1 MILGQLKIEKHQTK
15 CRALPGLYKLFHPA
29 APDGRTWSKMGELE
43 NIACMEN
50 MEMMKHQ
57 TDDFKH
63 FISNSKD
70 YIYDSNHSICQKE
83 NIARIANAVQVT
95 I

>member
-1 MILGQLKIEKHQTK
+1 
-15 CRALPGLYKLFHPA
+15 
-29 APDGRTWSKMGELE
+29 MGELE